1 MMLSENTP
9 SLKQQQTKSL
19 MTVNSAITHDISPN
33 STQSSPVSIVS
44 ILSKESPA
52 RLSSPSN
59 DAVKH
64 MASPSG
70 EHKQRSRASTLSD
83 GREYDTF
90 IQLESFDSRILNSDL
105 PNLIMKTDAGFK
117 VGVEPI
123 LVGDES
129 SGGTY
134 FLRDKTK
141 AYTVVCKPGD
151 EEPNSPINGCI
162 SNTNFYRGK
171 ITPGFG
177 MYRECAAW
185 ILDNGF
191 AGVPPTALAKIRH
204 TQLKCYPSLNAT
216 ASQVSTSKNW
226 STTRF
231 GYKLAS
237 VQSYVRHL
245 SSAEDMGPSLFNLCD
260 IQRIAIL
267 DIKLC
272 NLDRHSGNL
281 LVSHKSPYHVDTS
294 DQLLRS
300 NQTLSTDDL
309 TNVIGIPID
318 DPLAIFP
325 NNHIPNQSSS
335 APANICS
342 SNYMTDD
349 RQINP
354 NKVYRVVP
362 IDHGYCLPH
371 ALYLNDVNLCW
382 IDYPQV
388 KLPINKDLIEYI
400 EDMNY
405 DDDVAL
411 LTRNIGA
418 AIAESSLLTLKATYI
433 LLKIGV
439 SRGLTLHDIGLQVID
454 GNLSN
459 HGDHDVRHLS
469 NGSISIGSL
478 SKISPFQTAI
488 REAVIGTLSRASNYS
503 THKPMFYAP
512 HRSSTES
519 LLVDRLPNT
528 TSPPFHNR
536 SISPTLKPCSS
547 FPDIRIYDVE
557 TVTTGDAGTQGP
569 PYTTSACDTKH
580 QVTITDEMLTC
591 AMKSGGI
598 LQVELELSISKMFN
612 TTTKN

>member
-1 MMLSENTP
+1 MLSENAVL
-9 SLKQQQTKSL
+9 LKQPFKSL
-19 MTVNSAITHDISPN
+19 ITVTSEFTDEILPGVIEASPISV
-33 STQSSPVSIVS
+33 TS

-52 RLSSPSN
+52 RLSSPCN
-59 DAVKH
+59 DAIQKSG
-64 MASPSG
+64 SPSG
-70 EHKQRSRASTLSD
+70 EYRHRSRALTLAD

-105 PNLIMKTDAGFK
+105 PNLIVKTDAGFK

-162 SNTNFYRGK
+162 SNTNLYRGK

-204 TQLKCYPSLNAT
+204 TQLKCYPSPNPAT
-216 ASQVSTSKNW
+216 SQVSSSNIWT
-226 STTRF
+226 TTRF

-237 VQSYVRHL
+237 VQSYVRHI

-260 IQRIAIL
+260 VQRIAIL

-281 LVSHKSPYHVDTS
+281 LVAHKSPYHVDANQ
-294 DQLLRS
+294 QLL
-300 NQTLSTDDL
+300 NDTHTSTATDG
-309 TNVIGIPID
+309 TNGIGILID
-318 DPLAIFP
+318 GPSTVFP
-325 NNHIPNQSSS
+325 NNHIPNQSLS

-342 SNYMTDD
+342 SYMTDND

-388 KLPINKDLIEYI
+388 KQPINKELIEYI
-400 EDMNY
+400 EEMNY

-411 LTRNIGA
+411 LTKNIGA

-439 SRGLTLHDIGLQVID
+439 SRGLTLHDIGLHVID

-459 HGDHDVRHLS
+459 HGDHDARHMS
-469 NGSISIGSL
+469 NE
-478 SKISPFQTAI
+478 SKGNSNTSNMSPFQSAI
-488 REAVIGTLSRASNYS
+488 RTAVMSTLTRASTQNTLKYL
-503 THKPMFYAP
+503 P
-512 HRSSTES
+512 HRSITEA
-519 LLVDRLPNT
+519 LLVDRLPHFV
-528 TSPPFHNR
+528 SAPPAHTR
-536 SISPTLKPCSS
+536 AISPTLKPCSS
-547 FPDIRIYDVE
+547 FPDIRIHEVE
-557 TVTTGDAGTQGP
+557 TVTTGDSTTLFSP
-569 PYTTSACDTKH
+569 PSSTTSDTKC
-580 QVTITDEMLTC
+580 QLTITEEMLIS
-591 AMKSGGI
+591 AMQNDRI
-598 LQVELELSISKMFN
+598 LRKELESSITQMFDYSSRN
-612 TTTKN
+612 KL

>member
-1 MMLSENTP
+1 MLSGNIP
-9 SLKQQQTKSL
+9 SLKQEQVKSFV
-19 MTVNSAITHDISPN
+19 TVNSTITHDISPN
-33 STQSSPVSIVS
+33 STQSSPVSVMA

-52 RLSSPSN
+52 TLSSPSN
-59 DAVKH
+59 DDVKH
-64 MASPSG
+64 TASLSG
-70 EHKQRSRASTLSD
+70 EHKQRSRALTLSD

-105 PNLIMKTDAGFK
+105 PNLITKTDAGFK

-134 FLRDKTK
+134 FLRDKSK
-141 AYTVVCKPGD
+141 SYTVVCKPGD

-162 SNTNFYRGK
+162 SSTNFYRGK

-204 TQLKCYPSLNAT
+204 AQLKCYPSLNAT
-216 ASQVSTSKNW
+216 SSQVSTSKIW

-245 SSAEDMGPSLFNLCD
+245 SSAEDMGSSLFNLSD

-281 LVSHKSPYHVDTS
+281 LVSHKSPYHVDNS
-294 DQLLRS
+294 DQLLNS
-300 NQTLSTDDL
+300 NLTSCTDDF
-309 TNVIGIPID
+309 TYGIGIPID
-318 DPLAIFP
+318 DLLTVFP

-342 SNYMTDD
+342 SNYMTDND

-354 NKVYRVVP
+354 NKVYRVIP

-388 KLPINKDLIEYI
+388 KLPISNDLIEYI

-459 HGDHDVRHLS
+459 HGDHDARHLS
-469 NGSISIGSL
+469 NGSVGVSGITNV
-478 SKISPFQTAI
+478 SPFQMAI
-488 REAVIGTLSRASNYS
+488 REAVVGTLSRTSSNN
-503 THKPMFYAP
+503 THKPVFYLP

-519 LLVDRLPNT
+519 LLIDRLPNT
-528 TSPPFHNR
+528 TLAHNR
-536 SISPTLKPCSS
+536 SLTPTLKPCSS

-557 TVTTGDAGTQGP
+557 TVTSDTATQCP
-569 PYTTSACDTKH
+569 PSTTSTCDTKY
-580 QVTITDEMLTC
+580 QASITDEMLTC
-591 AMKSGGI
+591 AMQSGGI
-598 LQVELELSISKMFN
+598 LQEELELSITKMYDN
-612 TTTKN
+612 TDRN